1 MGGAPMTVNVYLP
14 VGSDGDAV
22 VRALQEYEARN
33 GPVPVGTR
41 SL

>member
-1 MGGAPMTVNVYLP
+1 MGGGPMTVNIYMP
-14 VGSDGDAV
+14 VGSDGDSV